1 MAPSCK
7 STGQYLE
14 CCLYFTSN
22 TFSRLINKMSEEVF
36 MPTGLAPS
44 YAFLMMVVV
53 EKGSIS
59 IGELAN
65 TLNLAPST
73 LTRFVDA
80 LIAKEY
86 LERKQEGRNMVVTPT
101 QMGKELLPSIQ
112 KAWKS
117 LYKRYSEVLGEAFAK
132 QLTAD
137 LVKANAILGGK

>member
-1 MAPSCK
+1 
-7 STGQYLE
+7 
-14 CCLYFTSN
+14 
-22 TFSRLINKMSEEVF
+22 MSEEVF